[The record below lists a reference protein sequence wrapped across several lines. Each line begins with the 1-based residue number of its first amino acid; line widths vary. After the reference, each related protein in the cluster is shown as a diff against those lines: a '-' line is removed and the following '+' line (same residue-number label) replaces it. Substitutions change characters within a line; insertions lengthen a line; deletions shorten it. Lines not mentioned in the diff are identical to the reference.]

1 MSNQHNDLT
10 EILSQA
16 LNEIKSEM
24 GDQFSL
30 EKINLAELERRT
42 GISRARLRHIKEN
55 GFTVQPHALIGR
67 KANTTVLTGFTG
79 MIDALLRR
87 GVKNS
92 SVIFDRLIENGYTGE
107 KHRSKLISESIS
119 ISYRPNARWLHHVVT
134 AVADMRL
141 PPESAIRWIGALSMS
156 RQLLV
161 IRIRLHVLQ

>member
-30 EKINLAELERRT
+30 EKNNLAELERRT

-92 SVIFDRLIENGYTGE
+92 SVIFDRLIENGYTGG
-107 KHRSKLISESIS
+107 KTSVKSESIS

>member
-1 MSNQHNDLT
+1 
-10 EILSQA
+10 
-16 LNEIKSEM
+16 M

-79 MIDALLRR
+79 MIDALLWR

-92 SVIFDRLIENGYTGE
+92 SVIFDRLIENGYTGG
-107 KHRSKLISESIS
+107 KTSVKTYCCFAH
-119 ISYRPNARWLHHVVT
+119 
-134 AVADMRL
+134 
-141 PPESAIRWIGALSMS
+141 
-156 RQLLV
+156 
-161 IRIRLHVLQ
+161 